1 MIHSHFFKD
10 LSRDQAGII
19 KLRSWATLY
28 EVRDLATDL
37 LNVYDHI

>member
-1 MIHSHFFKD
+1 MILSHFFQD
-10 LSRDQAGII
+10 LSRDRAGIN

-37 LNVYDHI
+37 LNLYDHI